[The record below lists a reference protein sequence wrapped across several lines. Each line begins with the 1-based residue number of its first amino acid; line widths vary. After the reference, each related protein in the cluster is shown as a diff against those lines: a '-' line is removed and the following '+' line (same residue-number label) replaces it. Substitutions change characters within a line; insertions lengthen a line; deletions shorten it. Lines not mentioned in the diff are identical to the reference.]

1 MNITLI
7 AAESFDDISAAV
19 KDLINQMWTPC
30 LAVAGAL
37 TLLWGIFLGYKFWI
51 AGGDEAKKKSAK
63 SAVISFVVGIL
74 VIFAVAVG
82 APMAIGALSTW
93 AGSYN

>member
-30 LAVAGAL
+30 LVVAGAL
-37 TLLWGIFLGYKFWI
+37 TLLWGVFLGKFWI

-93 AGSYN
+93 AGGYN

>member
-1 MNITLI
+1 MNIGFI
-7 AAESFDDISAAV
+7 SAESFDEISSAI

-30 LAVAGAL
+30 LSIAGGL
-37 TLLWGIFLGYKFWI
+37 TLLWAIYLGWKFWV
-51 AGGDEAKKKSAK
+51 AGGDETKKKSAK
-63 SAVISFVVGIL
+63 SAIISFVIGIF

-93 AGSYN
+93 ASGY